1 MEKNKSVV
9 EETLLQIRAVEEA
22 ISENAKGIL
31 ASTMKEE
38 ISQLVKESLKW
49 GNKLHEQDVEA
60 PEEGEVDPEMDA
72 EVEMDAEFDGEE
84 EGEEEPEVTEPEM
97 GFDDEG
103 DNQEELPP
111 LDMTQA
117 SPDEVLR
124 VFKAMG
130 DQDGIIVK
138 KQDDG
143 DIHLMD
149 NNNNTEYLITFG
161 GDDSQEE
168 MNMMER
174 YMYEDTENVEGMG
187 HLGELG
193 GRYDEDL
200 ENEDYGIEN
209 EGMGHYSEEYN
220 EEYGIENEG
229 MGHYSE
235 EYNEEYGIEN
245 EGMGHY
251 SEEYNEEYG
260 IENEGMGHYSEQYD
274 DDDDDDGGDV
284 TFEMYE
290 EDLESVLESFK
301 YSKTPN
307 MDKVSYKMK
316 EGTKH
321 PKLGNAKNAAKYPKS
336 LKRGVTETET
346 DEMGSE
352 FLDEKEIDEMMREK
366 GETTEASR
374 TQTYKRRAQRGR
386 VTAPSQ
392 VRKESINKEMNL
404 LIEKNEE
411 YKKALDFFR
420 KKLDEVAVFNSNLA
434 YATRLF
440 TEHSTTKQEK
450 INILRRFD
458 NLETIKESKNLY
470 KIIKDE
476 ISQGKTSE
484 SINESVQRTVVK
496 TPQNGSSTN
505 LIESKTYE
513 NPQFLRMKDLMTKIK

>member
-161 GDDSQEE
+161 GDDSQEQ
-168 MNMMER
+168 MNMMEN
-174 YMYEDTENVEGMG
+174 YMEESDDMDYEDSFKRFMSDRLSNRNVNEDDMG
-187 HLGELG
+187 DFS
-193 GRYDEDL
+193 DEDFNFDSSYL
-200 ENEDYGIEN
+200 EEDDDEYD
-209 EGMGHYSEEYN
+209 EEYN
-220 EEYGIENEG
+220 EEYGIETEG
-229 MGHYSE
+229 MD
-235 EYNEEYGIEN
+235 
-245 EGMGHY
+245 HY

-274 DDDDDDGGDV
+274 DDGGDDDDDV

-352 FLDEKEIDEMMREK
+352 FLDDKEIDEMMREK

>member
-200 ENEDYGIEN
+200 ENEDYGFEN
-209 EGMGHYSEEYN
+209 EGMNHFSEEYN
-220 EEYGIENEG
+220 E
-229 MGHYSE
+229 
-235 EYNEEYGIEN
+235 
-245 EGMGHY
+245 
-251 SEEYNEEYG
+251 
-260 IENEGMGHYSEQYD
+260 QD
-274 DDDDDDGGDV
+274 DDDDDV
-284 TFEMYE
+284 TFELYQ
-290 EDLESVLESFK
+290 EDLESVLESLK

-307 MDKVSYKMK
+307 MDKVSYRMK

-346 DEMGSE
+346 DEMSSE
-352 FLDEKEIDEMMREK
+352 FLDDKEIDEMMREK
-366 GETTEASR
+366 GETTETSR

>member
-235 EYNEEYGIEN
+235 
-245 EGMGHY
+245 
-251 SEEYNEEYG
+251 
-260 IENEGMGHYSEQYD
+260 QYD

-352 FLDEKEIDEMMREK
+352 FLDEKEIDEMMRKE

>member
-60 PEEGEVDPEMDA
+60 PEKGEVDPEMDA

-161 GDDSQEE
+161 GDDSQEQ
-168 MNMMER
+168 MNMMEN
-174 YMYEDTENVEGMG
+174 YMEEPDDMNYDAFGEYINSLDEEEDELVDFSNVFS
-187 HLGELG
+187 
-193 GRYDEDL
+193 DEDDYNMDESSYL
-200 ENEDYGIEN
+200 EEDDDEDYDFDSS
-209 EGMGHYSEEYN
+209 YLEE
-220 EEYGIENEG
+220 
-229 MGHYSE
+229 
-235 EYNEEYGIEN
+235 
-245 EGMGHY
+245 
-251 SEEYNEEYG
+251 
-260 IENEGMGHYSEQYD
+260 D
-274 DDDDDDGGDV
+274 DDNMGGDV

-352 FLDEKEIDEMMREK
+352 FLDDEEIDEMMREK

>member
-161 GDDSQEE
+161 GDDSQEQ
-168 MNMMER
+168 MNMMEN
-174 YMYEDTENVEGMG
+174 YMEESDDMDYEDSFKRFMSDRLSNRNVNEDDMG
-187 HLGELG
+187 DFS
-193 GRYDEDL
+193 DEDFNFDSSYL
-200 ENEDYGIEN
+200 EEDDDEYD
-209 EGMGHYSEEYN
+209 EEYN
-220 EEYGIENEG
+220 EEYGIETEG
-229 MGHYSE
+229 MD
-235 EYNEEYGIEN
+235 
-245 EGMGHY
+245 HY

-274 DDDDDDGGDV
+274 DDGGDDDDGGGDDV

-352 FLDEKEIDEMMREK
+352 FLDDKEIDEMMREK

>member
-60 PEEGEVDPEMDA
+60 PEKGEVDPEMDA

-161 GDDSQEE
+161 GDDSQEQ
-168 MNMMER
+168 MNMMEN
-174 YMYEDTENVEGMG
+174 YMEEPDDMNYDAFGEYINSLDEEEDELVDFSNVFS
-187 HLGELG
+187 
-193 GRYDEDL
+193 DEDDYNMDDSSYL
-200 ENEDYGIEN
+200 EEDDDEDYDFDSS
-209 EGMGHYSEEYN
+209 YLEE
-220 EEYGIENEG
+220 
-229 MGHYSE
+229 
-235 EYNEEYGIEN
+235 
-245 EGMGHY
+245 
-251 SEEYNEEYG
+251 
-260 IENEGMGHYSEQYD
+260 D
-274 DDDDDDGGDV
+274 DDNMGGD

-352 FLDEKEIDEMMREK
+352 FLDDKEIDEMMREK

-420 KKLDEVAVFNSNLA
+420 KKLDEVAVL
-434 YATRLF
+434 
-440 TEHSTTKQEK
+440 
-450 INILRRFD
+450 IL
-458 NLETIKESKNLY
+458 I
-470 KIIKDE
+470 
-476 ISQGKTSE
+476 
-484 SINESVQRTVVK
+484 
-496 TPQNGSSTN
+496 
-505 LIESKTYE
+505 
-513 NPQFLRMKDLMTKIK
+513 

>member
-161 GDDSQEE
+161 GDDSQEQ
-168 MNMMER
+168 MNMMEN
-174 YMYEDTENVEGMG
+174 YMEESDDMDYEDSFKRFMSDRLSNRNVNEDDMG
-187 HLGELG
+187 DFS
-193 GRYDEDL
+193 DEDFNFDSSYL
-200 ENEDYGIEN
+200 EEDDDEYD
-209 EGMGHYSEEYN
+209 EEYN
-220 EEYGIENEG
+220 EEYGIETEG
-229 MGHYSE
+229 MD
-235 EYNEEYGIEN
+235 
-245 EGMGHY
+245 HY

-274 DDDDDDGGDV
+274 DDGGDDDDV

-352 FLDEKEIDEMMREK
+352 FLDDKEIDEMMREK